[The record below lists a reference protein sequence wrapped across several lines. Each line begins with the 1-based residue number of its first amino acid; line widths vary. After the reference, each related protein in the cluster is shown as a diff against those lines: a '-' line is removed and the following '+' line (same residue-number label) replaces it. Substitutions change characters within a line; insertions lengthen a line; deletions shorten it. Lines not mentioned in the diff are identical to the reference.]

1 MQTLSQAAPTISY
14 EESLRVVNMDGWRD
28 FKRKQSCAQKAMSKP
43 LPGESRGAFLNGA
56 INICGKSVHR
66 IVPSDFI
73 VLEALKSPILKMME
87 QATQSGEKKSEME
100 WTAQEEFE
108 ICYIFTTDPKE
119 VYRTLKSK
127 GVDEIKRLAEET
139 VLEWDAE
146 IPRFVTLAVIEQLK
160 RHVET
165 KVKIA
170 TEIQKEGEISF
181 FREQK
186 S

>member
-1 MQTLSQAAPTISY
+1 MDTTLSQVPKIDY
-14 EESLRVVNMDGWRD
+14 ETAIRAVNFEPY
-28 FKRKQSCAQKAMSKP
+28 FKFLHRQKCTQQAMSKP

-56 INICGKSVHR
+56 INIQGKSVHR

-108 ICYIFTTDPKE
+108 ICYVFTTDPKE

-139 VLEWDAE
+139 ILEWDAE